1 MDNNADNQKDRA
13 TRLVCAELYKGGLLA
28 ANSILNDIQR
38 RPFTAK
44 KPEVGIDINLVAKH
58 AEKAF
63 QYHLKF
69 ALLAA
74 GLTFLGIVFFPFSE
88 VLSGF
93 IIAAVVALITWKA
106 LYLNRNIA
114 LENFSKKSYNPDYQ
128 IEDILPESD
137 VTKQGEGKSQNV
149 IIFGGYF
156 PFLGAGYRI
165 GNWNFVIDTSKP
177 AKSPNSE
184 SSQPKDITID
194 EVYNAVSEEIKKKNL
209 PNVSDECILFADGK
223 ELQESFLLPTR
234 IGEPIDNLDLNVL
247 RSEGHKSLYEEYR
260 AYYST
265 KYFDKM
271 RATLFSAFLRF
282 SKVGKE
288 IFTECS
294 FYVLPPI
301 DEDKYNR
308 LVAN

>member
-223 ELQESFLLPTR
+223 ELQESFCFQH
-234 IGEPIDNLDLNVL
+234 E
-247 RSEGHKSLYEEYR
+247 SESPL
-260 AYYST
+260 T
-265 KYFDKM
+265 I
-271 RATLFSAFLRF
+271 L
-282 SKVGKE
+282 
-288 IFTECS
+288 I
-294 FYVLPPI
+294 
-301 DEDKYNR
+301 
-308 LVAN
+308 